1 MNIKQSALAAFLLL
15 SPLTFSSCDVSA
27 TTGDTDTIE
36 ELTLEQEDDVRLD
49 TLINDYTGNLIEF
62 PVDYNQH
69 KLESLGK
76 KSISEFIYELQR
88 PGMESNLPFSTEV
101 MDAYQYGD
109 TVYIVSDHF
118 EDVEFV
124 ARAIELI
131 KRKLPAAYENLIS
144 DVPGM
149 DYTVFSFHDS
159 DTGFGDWANMSHGR
173 SADYDSTGGKV
184 SFIVGDRAMILYEN
198 DPGFNIDPI
207 YAVGIPEEGAEEYA
221 LIMKELFLT
230 FGLHESLHAFYN
242 TNYPNCLFNPNN
254 DGDPRNDI
262 EHLNI
267 TSYEKEFIQGLNGTD
282 FYKNYLVEI
291 LDNWYD
297 TLTTN
302 GTLTNSQADAVR
314 DYRPF

>member
-1 MNIKQSALAAFLLL
+1 
-15 SPLTFSSCDVSA
+15 
-27 TTGDTDTIE
+27 
-36 ELTLEQEDDVRLD
+36 
-49 TLINDYTGNLIEF
+49 
-62 PVDYNQH
+62 
-69 KLESLGK
+69 
-76 KSISEFIYELQR
+76 
-88 PGMESNLPFSTEV
+88 

-173 SADYDSTGGKV
+173 SADYDSTGGNV
-184 SFIVGDRAMILYEN
+184 SFIVGDRAMILFEN
-198 DPGFNIDPI
+198 DPG
-207 YAVGIPEEGAEEYA
+207 
-221 LIMKELFLT
+221 
-230 FGLHESLHAFYN
+230 
-242 TNYPNCLFNPNN
+242 
-254 DGDPRNDI
+254 NDI